1 MSDPTFIDPAS
12 MELEDP
18 VARKRPPSVADAVP
32 AHGDPEDVLS
42 ASPFEQDMRSALA
55 AAPKERSRPS
65 LTLVLICGVLLAA
78 GFAGGI
84 EANKQWGTPAGPSGM
99 PAAGNGPETPGGPG
113 GGGPGGGGPGGRESG
128 AGGRQAMPGGGA
140 TVGTVKV
147 VSQGTLY
154 VQTMDGSV
162 VTVETSDD
170 TRVQVS
176 RAGKVSDLK
185 PGAAITVQGTGDAS
199 GKVTATTI
207 TQGASGARPGN

>member
-1 MSDPTFIDPAS
+1 MSDPTFVDPAS

-42 ASPFEQDMRSALA
+42 ASPFEQDVQSALA

-65 LTLVLICGVLLAA
+65 LALVLFCGVLLAA

-84 EANKQWGTPAGPSGM
+84 EANKHWGTPGGPSGM
-99 PAAGNGPETPGGPG
+99 PAAGNGPGMA
-113 GGGPGGGGPGGRESG
+113 GGPGGREPG

-162 VTVETSDD
+162 VTVETSDA
-170 TRVQVS
+170 TQVQVS

-185 PGAAITVQGTGDAS
+185 PGAAVTVQGTGDAS

-207 TQGASGARPGN
+207 TQGAPGARPGN